1 MSSYLTH
8 HTPLTRQN
16 VIDDFQTPHKASLGS
31 LEFEMAAALEDANPQ
46 PLPNT
51 LIINA
56 SSSGFDGSNDSQMT
70 INGKKVVMQPNE
82 NGNLR
87 GLHLAVINPEQG

>member
-1 MSSYLTH
+1 
-8 HTPLTRQN
+8 
-16 VIDDFQTPHKASLGS
+16 
-31 LEFEMAAALEDANPQ
+31 MAAALEGANP
-46 PLPNT
+46 LPMANT

-70 INGKKVVMQPNE
+70 INGKTIVMQENE

-87 GLHLAVINPEQG
+87 GLHLAVINPEQGQIVSAMVFDTYKTSSALDNFID